1 MRTPTNVPWLAI
13 GLFVILFV
21 VGVVARSGDAAA
33 IIVTVAITLITVNA
47 LRSWHRAPRPGGKP
61 GWRPPMRN
69 VTPVDPRLGQPA
81 GTGETGRAE
90 GSPTVVVVEP
100 EVRLDALEAKL
111 QVLDRLRANG
121 LVSEAEYEAKR
132 ARLIAEF

>member
-1 MRTPTNVPWLAI
+1 MRTSTNGAWLAI

-21 VGVVARSGDAAA
+21 VGVVARSGDTAA
-33 IIVTVAITLITVNA
+33 IIVTVAITLIAVNA
-47 LRSWHRAPRPGGKP
+47 LRSWHRAARPGGMP

-69 VTPVDPRLGQPA
+69 VTPADPRLGRPSGA
-81 GTGETGRAE
+81 RE
-90 GSPTVVVVEP
+90 GNEIGSSPTVVVVEP
-100 EVRLDALEAKL
+100 EAALDGLEAKL

>member
-1 MRTPTNVPWLAI
+1 MRTSANGAWLAI
-13 GLFVILFV
+13 GLFVLLFV
-21 VGVVARSGDAAA
+21 VGVVARSGDTAA
-33 IIVTVAITLITVNA
+33 IIVAVAVTLIAINA
-47 LRSWHRAPRPGGKP
+47 LRSWHGAPRPGGMA

-69 VTPVDPRLGQPA
+69 VTPDDPRLGQPDGA
-81 GTGETGRAE
+81 GGGNPAG

-100 EVRLDALEAKL
+100 EPPIDTLEAKL

>member
-69 VTPVDPRLGQPA
+69 VTPVDPRLGGA
-81 GTGETGRAE
+81 GETGRAE